1 MNTQPR
7 PRWLQQLGSLGIPTL
22 LLLLSL
28 LYFPKGGIKPFG
40 IPLSWGTILVALFAS
55 MAACAFVYHKTISQK
70 HLLAFLY
77 TLPFPLLAACSI
89 IANGSGHLG
98 FTISLFYCFFLAPLA
113 FILLFE
119 PTLKRL
125 PLETLFRFIDYGVL
139 FVATYG
145 IALFFYKYYV
155 GEFFTIPYLTVN
167 AGDVGMLEH
176 KHIDRGTVFKLIST
190 YNNGNVYG
198 VSILMLLPLFHTRN
212 TWWKRWIVKTSLI
225 LTLSRTVWIG
235 LLLHELIRLLW
246 GRVSFKKLL
255 KITGVGA
262 AGLGAAAILLPLM
275 GKDISF
281 LFDPNFGGRL
291 NQILL
296 LLEEGIYLFP
306 HKTFSVIAEIAYVS
320 ILDTFGVLG
329 LLTFLASL
337 LMPLWV
343 AVYHRDATRP
353 YPRYKKDILL
363 GLTLYLIVSGS
374 DSASLYIPV
383 MLFYWFGVAVLLR
396 DEEKAVHG

>member
-7 PRWLQQLGSLGIPTL
+7 PRWLQQLASLGIPTL

-40 IPLSWGTILVALFAS
+40 IPLSWGTILVAVFAS
-55 MAACAFVYHKTISQK
+55 MAACAFVYHKTVSQK

-119 PTLKRL
+119 PYLKRL
-125 PLETLFRFIDYGVL
+125 SLEALLRFIDYGVL

-190 YNNGNVYG
+190 Y
-198 VSILMLLPLFHTRN
+198 
-212 TWWKRWIVKTSLI
+212 
-225 LTLSRTVWIG
+225 
-235 LLLHELIRLLW
+235 
-246 GRVSFKKLL
+246 
-255 KITGVGA
+255 
-262 AGLGAAAILLPLM
+262 
-275 GKDISF
+275 
-281 LFDPNFGGRL
+281 
-291 NQILL
+291 
-296 LLEEGIYLFP
+296 
-306 HKTFSVIAEIAYVS
+306 
-320 ILDTFGVLG
+320 
-329 LLTFLASL
+329 
-337 LMPLWV
+337 
-343 AVYHRDATRP
+343 
-353 YPRYKKDILL
+353 
-363 GLTLYLIVSGS
+363 
-374 DSASLYIPV
+374 
-383 MLFYWFGVAVLLR
+383 
-396 DEEKAVHG
+396 

>member
-22 LLLLSL
+22 LLLAFL
-28 LYFPKGGIKPFG
+28 LYFPKGGIKAFG
-40 IPLSWGTILVALFAS
+40 IPLSWGTILLGVFAGI
-55 MAACAFVYHKTISQK
+55 AACNLAYYKTLSQK
-70 HLLAFLY
+70 HLIAFLY

-89 IANGSGHLG
+89 LAFGNGNLG

-139 FVATYG
+139 FVAAYG
-145 IALFFYKYYV
+145 ILLFFYKHYV

-167 AGDVGMLEH
+167 AGDVGMLEL

-246 GRVSFKKLL
+246 GRISVSKLL
-255 KITGVGA
+255 KILGITA
-262 AGLGAAAILLPLM
+262 AGLGAVAILLPLM

-306 HKTFSVIAEIAYVS
+306 HKQFSVIAEIVYVS

-329 LLTFLASL
+329 LLTFLAAL
-337 LMPLWV
+337 IMPLWV
-343 AVYHRDATRP
+343 ALYHRDTTRP

-363 GLTLYLIVSGS
+363 GLALYLIVSGS

-396 DEEKAVHG
+396 DEKTAHG